1 MNQSIIIVDNFY
13 DITHQYNK
21 GFFEN
26 QCVITDETYK
36 KLSNIVGNKIEIIS

>member
-13 DITHQYNK
+13 DIPHQYHK